1 MVCKDNHRSVLQ
13 SIYDSALKVVDSFD
27 GVCSLDPDVR
37 ERIELIIGR
46 SEANKGI
53 YTVLMTLFSHKIID
67 PGQDIRKHQ
76 YQIDGGFAGRVK
88 DTVRYSISPVR
99 RLSCNV
105 GIRMAYKKFG
115 ASASV

>member
-46 SEANKGI
+46 
-53 YTVLMTLFSHKIID
+53 
-67 PGQDIRKHQ
+67 
-76 YQIDGGFAGRVK
+76 
-88 DTVRYSISPVR
+88 
-99 RLSCNV
+99 
-105 GIRMAYKKFG
+105 
-115 ASASV
+115 